1 VLVSALDE
9 GTVEELEFGYA
20 AGPDVVERLVDR
32 AEGVAVLHEAD
43 LMFPQPAA

>member
-1 VLVSALDE
+1 
-9 GTVEELEFGYA
+9 
-20 AGPDVVERLVDR
+20 VVERLVDR